1 MKSEPHYLLK
11 LLHLQNHEFRHPPCW
26 SQSLLLPLLGRR
38 FPPAPSSDRGAPSTL
53 CAISLFVGRS
63 SVNFARTQVG
73 CCASSSHHFLAGS
86 KLTCPIFSCTCLAKL
101 RWDEPDYTHHLSLHL
116 AAGHCWR
123 KGPQPRTLVS
133 LRTLD
138 HQPRGLLLLAIS
150 PCFCDLLT
158 LQPPKKL
165 FKHFLS
171 FPSTSNMPHLSFI
184 DFGFHFCFIKHRN
197 IRQDL
202 LDFGPPN
209 LYRHLHLS

>member
-11 LLHLQNHEFRHPPCW
+11 LLHLQNQEFRHPPCW

-38 FPPAPSSDRGAPSTL
+38 FPPAPSFDRGAPSTL

-63 SVNFARTQVG
+63 SVNFAGIQVG
-73 CCASSSHHFLAGS
+73 CCGFSSHHFLAGS

-133 LRTLD
+133 LRALD
-138 HQPRGLLLLAIS
+138 HQPQGGSFCWRSHHASVICLHSSLRKNFSDIFCHFLQPQICPTS
-150 PCFCDLLT
+150 PSLT
-158 LQPPKKL
+158 LV
-165 FKHFLS
+165 
-171 FPSTSNMPHLSFI
+171 FI
-184 DFGFHFCFIKHRN
+184 FV
-197 IRQDL
+197 
-202 LDFGPPN
+202 
-209 LYRHLHLS
+209 S